1 MDAKPVRKLTSRQI
15 KPAIG
20 SAIVLVAILVVGAL
34 RARPIED
41 KTPKVQPNWS
51 RGTRL
56 GKTPWN
62 QPPAI
67 CASDDGQRIHLA
79 WPGNSP
85 AGPAVYYVQ
94 LNAGVRQMAEQ
105 WSGALQGTPQW
116 VQMLLDNQGRPHIF
130 VVARMPGETALRL
143 VHWPLNADGTQRVS
157 VEPLSPPGV
166 EVESYAVTS
175 GREGTL
181 HVFWSADPESDTR
194 GLYHMRLD
202 TDGQA
207 IADDRRLNERPAHQV
222 SAQADRNGNVHI
234 IWGEDFSGPTRDTWY
249 RVMYAAF
256 SDGTLRPADG
266 TFVAQVNAP
275 PQLGL
280 GDQHAYIFWGREIRG
295 GVQAGMASTGY
306 VTFPLGQPAPGSSVD
321 LSIPASSSSQYLAY
335 QGEYKFKSLASAAQ
349 TKHTDMTNYVHS
361 PAPVAG
367 QHSDMAIAI
376 AAALSFGG
384 NERIVPTLVLLRDGQ
399 TIGYQAIAYN
409 DGDSAQPVMAAD
421 TSGNLYAVWLN
432 GSTGAGFRV
441 YYAATTAS
449 ARAYLDG
456 SDLTDLMVGAV
467 TITWQML
474 TGLALLP
481 FFPLIVLPAIVIV
494 VAYSAFGQGGEALSS
509 RRSYIV
515 LVVSCLV
522 YWLAKEII
530 LGGVLTEPVLA
541 QGLEGW
547 SRTIV
552 IWAIQLA
559 IAAVAGW
566 IAWRVPM
573 RRWTD
578 SIFWSALT
586 FIACDMLLTM
596 LVAGPTLAV
605 RG

>member
-1 MDAKPVRKLTSRQI
+1 MRKLTSRQI
-15 KPAIG
+15 KLVIG
-20 SAIVLVAILVVGAL
+20 STILLVAILAVGAL

-41 KTPKVQPNWS
+41 KTPKIQPDWS
-51 RGTRL
+51 RGIRM
-56 GKTPWN
+56 GKAPWN
-62 QPPAI
+62 QPPVI
-67 CASDDGQRIHLA
+67 CASDDGQRIHVA

-94 LNAGVRQMAEQ
+94 LNEGARQVAEQ
-105 WSGALQGTPQW
+105 WSGALQGTPRW

-130 VVARMPGETALRL
+130 VMARMPGEMALRL
-143 VHWPLNADGTQRVS
+143 VHWSLNADGTQRAS
-157 VEPLSPPGV
+157 VQPLSPPGV

-175 GREGTL
+175 GREGIL
-181 HVFWSADPESDTR
+181 DVFWSADPDGDTR
-194 GLYHMRLD
+194 GLYYMRLD
-202 TDGQA
+202 TDSQA
-207 IADDRRLNERPAHQV
+207 IADDRRLNERPAQKV

-234 IWGEDFSGPTRDTWY
+234 IWGEDFSGPTSDTWY
-249 RVMYAAF
+249 RVMYATF
-256 SDGTLRPADG
+256 SDGTLQPADG

-275 PQLGL
+275 PRLGL
-280 GDQHAYIFWGREIRG
+280 GDQRAYIFWGREIRG
-295 GVQAGMASTGY
+295 GMRGGMAFSGY
-306 VTFPLGQPAPGSSVD
+306 ATFPLGQPALGSSVD
-321 LSIPASSSSQYLAY
+321 LSIPASSSSQYQAY
-335 QGEYKFKSLASAAQ
+335 QGEYKFKSLASATQ
-349 TKHTDMTNYVHS
+349 TKYTDMTDYVNS

-367 QHSDMAIAI
+367 QHSDIAV
-376 AAALSFGG
+376 ATVAALWFGG

-399 TIGYQAIAYN
+399 TIGYQVIGYN
-409 DGDSAQPVMAAD
+409 DGRNALPVMAAD
-421 TSGNLYAVWLN
+421 TSGNLYAVWLT
-432 GSTGAGFRV
+432 GSTGAGFGV

-449 ARAYLDG
+449 ARAHLDG
-456 SDLTDLMVGAV
+456 RDLTDLMVGAV

-474 TGLALLP
+474 GGLALLP

-494 VAYSAFGQGGEALSS
+494 IAYSAFGQGSGSLGD

-541 QGLEGW
+541 QGLVGW

-566 IAWRVPM
+566 IAWRVAM
-573 RRWTD
+573 HQWTD
-578 SIFWSALT
+578 SIFWSILA
-586 FIACDMLLTM
+586 FIACDMLLTV
-596 LVAGPTLAV
+596 LAAGPTLAV